1 MKKGLMVLILWL
13 VAFPGFGLGS
23 EPDYLKTPVFFVHG
37 HGMGPESFHSI
48 ISHLAA
54 SGYPRPYLRAIR
66 LVPDKGSNIRAA
78 EEQIAPAIEAYLA
91 EINDMLKRKAGH
103 IPKKNK
109 VDLVSHSMGALS
121 ARWYAARIRPERVR
135 TWVSLG
141 GANHGT
147 NVLCLFFDEGA
158 ADMCPAYARS
168 EKQSRIQFLLNGDPQ
183 KRDVDETPYGL
194 GRDSATVKT
203 MPPDSTRSILYVSIR
218 TTPDI
223 WMKPEDSPVLDG
235 AGGVDGLVPTGLR
248 AEETSP
254 GNILMKN
261 RIGHDEMLNDPE
273 VARLIAH
280 ILSARDQRAQNNT
293 RGSISTGGERKKR

>member
-1 MKKGLMVLILWL
+1 MKKYLMVLILWL
-13 VAFPGFGLGS
+13 IAFPGCGLGS
-23 EPDYLKTPVFFVHG
+23 EPDYSKTPVFFIHG

-54 SGYPRPYLRAIR
+54 SGYPRPYLQVIQ

-78 EEQIAPAIEAYLA
+78 EEQIAPAIEAYLI
-91 EINDMLKRKAGH
+91 EINDMLKRNAIH
-103 IPKKNK
+103 TPKKNK

-135 TWVSLG
+135 TWISLG

-158 ADMCPAYARS
+158 ADMCPAYARN
-168 EKQSRIQFLLNGDPQ
+168 ERQSRIQFILNGDPQ

-203 MPPDSTRSILYVSIR
+203 TPPDPSRSILYVSIR

-223 WMKPEDSPVLDG
+223 WIKPEESPILDG
-235 AGGVDGLVPTGLR
+235 AGGVRGLVPTGLR

-254 GNILMKN
+254 GNILMRN
-261 RIGHDEMLNDPE
+261 NVGHDDMLNDPE

-280 ILSARDQRAQNNT
+280 ILAARDKRVQSNA
-293 RGSISTGGERKKR
+293 RGPISPAGERKKR